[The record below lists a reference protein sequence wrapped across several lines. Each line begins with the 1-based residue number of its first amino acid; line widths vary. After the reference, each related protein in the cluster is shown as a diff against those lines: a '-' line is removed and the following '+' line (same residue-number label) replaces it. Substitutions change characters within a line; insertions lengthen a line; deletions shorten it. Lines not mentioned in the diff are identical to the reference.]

1 MCIVLRT
8 DYFVVYYSNKT
19 HLGHF
24 TFYFESVVHEPN
36 HIMTVRDA
44 MFMKYNGGA
53 GGKFYHWPGTSNT
66 VGRNDGSES
75 LFAVIALH
83 CESHERYHHDP
94 IDLSGYFVPNSAL
107 EPLQPQDPMTSAAA
121 PTYLAAKYYEAWF
134 AQAGSGLMGQNKF
147 DGPDSTTQ
155 DAGDV
160 PFYVDNPTNR
170 ICYQGLQ
177 ANRGA
182 TNEFDRFVTNTGH
195 LVGIFV
201 CGTVV
206 AFSDLLFLV

>member
-1 MCIVLRT
+1 MLIL
-8 DYFVVYYSNKT
+8 VVYCSNKT

-53 GGKFYHWPGTSNT
+53 GAKFHKWPFTQGVTSI
-66 VGRNDGSES
+66 GNDGSES

-83 CESHERYHHDP
+83 CESYDEYHHDP
-94 IDLSGYFVPNSAL
+94 IDLSGKFASGSAL
-107 EPLQPQDPMTSAAA
+107 APLQPQGDQPL
-121 PTYLAAKYYEAWF
+121 YLAANFYTQYF
-134 AQAGSGLMGQNKF
+134 AQAGSGLMGQMGF

-155 DAGDV
+155 DAGDI
-160 PFYVDNPTNR
+160 PFYVDNPVNR
-170 ICYQGLQ
+170 VCYQGLQ

-182 TNEFDRFVTNTGH
+182 SNEFDRFITNTGH
-195 LVGIFV
+195 LVSIFHELWSE
-201 CGTVV
+201 V
-206 AFSDLLFLV
+206 AYSDLHASV